1 MRCKPLLALAAW
13 HFVERL
19 IDAGAHVDAG
29 SAPVGGRIALQAA
42 ARWAKLEVV
51 ERLLHA
57 GADIDAQPA
66 LTNAET
72 VAEAA
77 NWAGDFAVAHM
88 IAKVGASAS
97 RNK

>member
-1 MRCKPLLALAAW
+1 
-13 HFVERL
+13 
-19 IDAGAHVDAG
+19 
-29 SAPVGGRIALQAA
+29 
-42 ARWAKLEVV
+42 
-51 ERLLHA
+51 
-57 GADIDAQPA
+57 